1 MDHRGHDPKGHVG
14 KEGRTDLGTS
24 YIDTRNI
31 DRVQIDTSRI
41 GTSGIGNSHIDA
53 PDVDMM
59 HIEPGF
65 NEKEQTVGKG
75 EFTSVAAFKDA
86 IVHRISDETRERLVE
101 LIGDKVS
108 ELLVRTAVSDI
119 LTKGEYIVGEELIDT
134 CVSDDIGFGEV
145 AMGERTVGAYG
156 IGTYAG
162 CTLTSD
168 ISKNGTSENGISKKD
183 PKRRDPFFFPEN
195 KDTTHA
201 SKNDKTDNTKTD
213 IGDTG
218 RVLQKGWDAHEDTS
232 HIDDNEIVSKVYDGC
247 RRNDAFYEFGRMYI
261 DNDGTDPRQRH
272 RTKYG
277 NSRRDVLRFME
288 EVEYLGEA
296 TLDLLDD
303 MTFDHQERTA
313 ALAWSLCHAYREMCG
328 SNLEYSDIDRLW
340 QILRNFWKITDN
352 TDDMICDLA
361 DRDVEYL
368 NMIDPCSEDIHD
380 TSSKG
385 TCNDIDDMNASIPDH
400 TDTECDDPDEME
412 ETNKGPEDIILG
424 VVVGE
429 ENIDEPDGSGI
440 RMEEIP
446 RPEAIMHYIV
456 NETIRNGRR
465 AKEISIEP
473 ISNRASITKHERC
486 RHCSGDIDCEDCEC
500 YVPRD

>member
-1 MDHRGHDPKGHVG
+1 MRDSTELRG
-14 KEGRTDLGTS
+14 
-24 YIDTRNI
+24 YAI
-31 DRVQIDTSRI
+31 
-41 GTSGIGNSHIDA
+41 
-53 PDVDMM
+53 
-59 HIEPGF
+59 
-65 NEKEQTVGKG
+65 
-75 EFTSVAAFKDA
+75 AFEE
-86 IVHRISDETRERLVE
+86 IVRLV
-101 LIGDKVS
+101 DH
-108 ELLVRTAVSDI
+108 LLPSKEVFVDGVRHLERYYSDI
-119 LTKGEYIVGEELIDT
+119 A
-134 CVSDDIGFGEV
+134 FREV
-145 AMGERTVGAYG
+145 AMDERTVGE
-156 IGTYAG
+156 YAG

-168 ISKNGTSENGISKKD
+168 IFKDGTFGSNASKKD
-183 PKRRDPFFFPEN
+183 SKRRDPFFFPES

-201 SKNDKTDNTKTD
+201 SKNDKADNTKTD
-213 IGDTG
+213 IGDTK
-218 RVLQKGWDAHEDTS
+218 RVQQKGWDAHEDTP

-277 NSRRDVLRFME
+277 SSRRDVLRFME

-328 SNLEYSDIDRLW
+328 SNLKHPDIDRLW
-340 QILRNFWKITDN
+340 QILHNFWKITDD

-368 NMIDPCSEDIHD
+368 NMINPCSGDIHD

-385 TCNDIDDMNASIPDH
+385 TYNYIADMNADTSDH

-412 ETNKGPEDIILG
+412 GTDKGPEDIILEI
-424 VVVGE
+424 VTGE

-456 NETIRNGRR
+456 NKTIRNGRKV
-465 AKEISIEP
+465 KEISRDP
-473 ISNRASITKHERC
+473 ISNRASITNHERC